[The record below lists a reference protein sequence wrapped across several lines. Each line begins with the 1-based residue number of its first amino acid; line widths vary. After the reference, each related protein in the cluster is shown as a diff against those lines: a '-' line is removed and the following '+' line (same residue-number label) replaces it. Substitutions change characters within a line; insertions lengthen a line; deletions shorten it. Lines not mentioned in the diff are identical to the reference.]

1 VSEAAATAV
10 PERGWYDRVIAAM
23 PLATVFVWL
32 VFLYVW
38 ESWGHVTPWLFKDE
52 LQNADL
58 QRAIAHSGRASVL
71 GQAAYFE
78 SLYNYVV
85 APVWWI
91 HDTHTAYA
99 ALKVVNSVVMTSALF
114 PTYFL
119 ARTVVGKPAALF
131 AATTAAAMPAF
142 VYTSFVVEE
151 PAAYPWAA
159 LCFFLIARALATR
172 ERGWIAVAGIAAF
185 VAPLVRSELAAMIG
199 VFALAAFFLWWTGSR
214 ASAWRTRW
222 STWDWVGAAMLGIG
236 ALIVFNAAVSA
247 HSHEWLIATGY
258 LRRRMI
264 EYGLW
269 AAGALTIGLGVFPV
283 VAALTAMFRARGAP
297 PRTPAERAFT
307 AVFAGGIISFGWY
320 TAIKAAFITLSL
332 GRLVEERNLIYVT
345 PLVLVAAATWLERP
359 RVRLLALA
367 GAAGFA
373 LYLILRTPYEMNYHY
388 YADAPGLGI
397 LQSANRNLSWTPETA
412 QHVLLAML
420 ALSVCLVVAPQ
431 LAGSRRTLV
440 QGIAASAA
448 VLALAWNV
456 TAQVSSA
463 SASNTFSNEFT
474 SHIDAPLDW
483 LDQALPGQRVL
494 YLGQSISDQN
504 GLQILEFW
512 NRSIEHVWSLD
523 GTAPPPT
530 ISPDLAQTDGRL
542 FPSPPEGVR
551 YVLVEP
557 GVDVVGTTVATHWHN
572 DAGTRKLW
580 RVVRFAPP
588 LRLAHSV
595 LGLQPDAWATS
606 PDGKQPA
613 FSAYNRFATPGNAA
627 GTAIVTIS
635 RLAWGGEG
643 SADIPGHVTIE
654 VGTLVKR
661 AKQPALGRV
670 TAVRRWV
677 VHSHGLRRFHIP
689 TPKPPFRI
697 EVRVSPTFV
706 EAELDPRLS
715 DRRHLGAQVGYDF
728 RP

>member
-1 VSEAAATAV
+1 MTEATATAV

-23 PLATVFVWL
+23 PLTTVFVWL

-71 GQAAYFE
+71 GTPAYFE
-78 SLYNYVV
+78 SLYNYVL

-91 HDTHTAYA
+91 HDTHTAYVV
-99 ALKVVNSVVMTSALF
+99 LKVVNSVVMTSALF

-119 ARTVVGKPAALF
+119 ARTLVGKPAALF
-131 AATTAAAMPAF
+131 AATVATVMPAF

-159 LCFFLIARALATR
+159 LCFFLIAKALTRGRGWTGAAALASL
-172 ERGWIAVAGIAAF
+172 I
-185 VAPLVRSELAAMIG
+185 APLVRSELAAVLG
-199 VFALAAFFLWWTGSR
+199 VFALAAFFLWWTGER
-214 ASAWRTRW
+214 ASGWRRRW
-222 STWDWVGAAMLGIG
+222 STWDWVGAAVLVIG

-264 EYGLW
+264 DYGLW

-283 VAALTAMFRARGAP
+283 VAAFAAMFRAPGAP
-297 PRTPAERAFT
+297 PRTPAERAF
-307 AVFAGGIISFGWY
+307 AAIFAGGIISFGWY

-367 GAAGFA
+367 GATGFA
-373 LYLILRTPYEMNYHY
+373 VYLILRTPYEMNYHY

-397 LQSANRNLSWTPETA
+397 LQSANRNLSWTPATA

-420 ALSVCLVVAPQ
+420 ALSVCLLLAPR
-431 LAGSRRTLV
+431 LAGRRPAVV
-440 QGIAASAA
+440 QGIAAIAA

-474 SHIDAPLDW
+474 SHIDPPLDW
-483 LDQALPGQRVL
+483 LDRSVHGQPVL

-512 NRSIEHVWSLD
+512 NRSIKHVWSLD
-523 GTAPPPT
+523 GSAPAPT
-530 ISPDLAQTDGRL
+530 LSPDLAQTDGRL
-542 FPSPPEGVR
+542 FPSPPADVR
-551 YVLVEP
+551 FVLAEP
-557 GVDVVGTTVATHWHN
+557 GVDVVGKQVATHYHN

-580 RVVRFAPP
+580 RVVRFTPP

-595 LGLQPDAWATS
+595 LGLQPDAWIIS
-606 PDGKQPA
+606 PDGKVPA
-613 FSAYNRFATPGNAA
+613 FSAYNRFVTPGGRA
-627 GTAIVTIS
+627 GTAVVTIS
-635 RLAWGGEG
+635 RVGWGGEG
-643 SADIPGHVTIE
+643 KADIPGNVTITI
-654 VGTLVKR
+654 GTLVKR
-661 AKQPALGRV
+661 DKQPALGRV

-677 VHSHGLRRFHIP
+677 VHSRHLKRFRIP

-706 EAELDPRLS
+706 EGDLDPRLS

-728 RP
+728 RS